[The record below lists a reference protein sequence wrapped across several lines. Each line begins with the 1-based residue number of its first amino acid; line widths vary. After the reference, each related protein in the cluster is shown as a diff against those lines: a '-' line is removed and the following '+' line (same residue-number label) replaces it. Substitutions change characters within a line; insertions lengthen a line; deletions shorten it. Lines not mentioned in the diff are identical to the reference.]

1 MRIVKDK
8 ILLKE
13 LKGVA
18 LETFGELVKATVD
31 VAKEIMVI
39 GGELHSDQEA
49 VLLSSGSSQKD
60 IWGINLYPDKYPQDS
75 WLEFDSIINLRP
87 SFGNKTRGI
96 DNPEIRKKIIEIVNK
111 LVVG

>member
-1 MRIVKDK
+1 MKIVGEK
-8 ILLKE
+8 ISLEE
-13 LKGVA
+13 LKQLA
-18 LETFGELVKATVD
+18 EETFGDLLKATVD

-49 VLLSSGSSQKD
+49 VLLSTGSSQKD
-60 IWGINLYPDKYPQDS
+60 IWGINLYPDKYPQDN

-111 LVVG
+111 LIVG

>member
-1 MRIVKDK
+1 MRIVKEK

-13 LKGVA
+13 LKEVA
-18 LETFGELVKATVD
+18 RETFGELVKATVD

-49 VLLSSGSSQKD
+49 LLLSEGSRQKD
-60 IWGINLYPDKYPQDS
+60 IWGINLYPEKYPQDS

-87 SFGNKTRGI
+87 SFGNKTCGV
-96 DNPEIRKKIIEIVNK
+96 DDPNIRQKIIEIVNK
-111 LVVG
+111 LIVK